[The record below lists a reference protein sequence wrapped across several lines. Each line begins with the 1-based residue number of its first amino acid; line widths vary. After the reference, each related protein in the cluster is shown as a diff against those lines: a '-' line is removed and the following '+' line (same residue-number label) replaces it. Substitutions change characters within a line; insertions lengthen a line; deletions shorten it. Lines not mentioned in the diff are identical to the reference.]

1 MDLTPKP
8 IYVDG
13 KREPTKCPP
22 SPLQGVTAGKRQLQ
36 SNCLHLKPQVL

>member
-1 MDLTPKP
+1 MDLTPIP

-13 KREPTKCPP
+13 KEPTKMSP
-22 SPLQGVTAGKRQLQ
+22 SPLQGVTAGKEQLQ